1 MTLSQKQSGVG
12 LIEVLVALIILSI
25 SLLSIASLQ
34 TRSLQFNQSAY
45 WRSQA
50 NVLAADVLD
59 NMRVLRGE
67 FEDYELEF
75 GGEVPAGGG
84 AAGDVAS
91 AWLENIETLIPEGEG
106 SISCTGTAS
115 SLIILCTVSVRWVET
130 SIFGVVDEA
139 DLDGEA
145 RTTFSYTTSI

>member
-1 MTLSQKQSGVG
+1 MNTLYRQSGVG
-12 LIEVLVALIILSI
+12 LIEVLVALLILSI

-59 NMRVLRGE
+59 NMRVLRDQ
-67 FEDYELEF
+67 FKDYDLEF
-75 GGEVPAGGG
+75 GGEVPAGDGE
-84 AAGDVAS
+84 AGEVIS
-91 AWLENIETLIPEGEG
+91 TWLENIETIIPEGEG
-106 SISCTGTAS
+106 AISCTDTAN

-130 SIFGVVDEA
+130 SIFGEVDEA